1 MKQSMLGRGV
11 LVLTALAAQAAFSAD
26 LVITNA
32 RVFTATGAGVLDAAN
47 VVISGE
53 RIESVST
60 APVDAGSAQII
71 DAEGQMVLPGL
82 IDTHLHIFF
91 DLPSIDGSNNQV
103 RFPTNDAEA
112 RVYVEELIPARLEA
126 YLEQGFTSVLS
137 PTDFWPH
144 VLQAREFIDSGQRR
158 GARLFVAGGVFA
170 GPGTHFMCAIQE
182 GEERRWCDDHIA
194 VILDDAAKAREW
206 VRRYAE
212 SGVDIIAFDS
222 LSPNAPMLSA
232 EPPELQP
239 EPIKAM
245 IEEAH
250 AHGLRVFL
258 TNFSAAHVNDFVS
271 WGADGF
277 LKPARIVRDTDGLLL
292 ASAAGLPFA
301 ITIGT
306 NEERHRL
313 GLASEGETER
323 HRIERENA
331 LTMLRYGAM
340 PVFGADMGDKIGIT
354 PGEVLRITAK
364 AMAGVGLSRE
374 EILLAATRHAA
385 EALLGRDDLG
395 ALEPGRLAD
404 VIMVDGDPLAD
415 IEHLLN
421 VTLVIKGGE
430 VVVDRR

>member
-1 MKQSMLGRGV
+1 MRQVML
-11 LVLTALAAQAAFSAD
+11 ALAALFAQAAFSAD
-26 LVITNA
+26 IVITNA
-32 RVFTATGAGVLDAAN
+32 RVFTATDAGVLEAAN
-47 VVISGE
+47 VVIDGE

-60 APVDAGSAQII
+60 APVDVAGAQVI
-71 DAEGQMVLPGL
+71 DAGGQMVLPGL

-91 DLPSIDGSNNQV
+91 DLPNADGSSNEL

-112 RVYVEELIPARLEA
+112 SVYIEELIPARLEA

-144 VLQAREFIDSGQRR
+144 ILEARELLDSGQRKA
-158 GARLFVAGGVFA
+158 ARLFVAGGVFA
-170 GPGTHFMCAIQE
+170 GPGTHFMCAVQE

-194 VILDDAAKAREW
+194 VLLDDADKAREW
-206 VRRYAE
+206 VGRYAE

-222 LSPNAPMLSA
+222 LSPNAPMMLA

-250 AHGLRVFL
+250 ARGLRVFL

-271 WGADGF
+271 WGLDGF
-277 LKPARIVRDTDGLLL
+277 LKPARIVRDTDGSLL
-292 ASAAGLPFA
+292 ASTQGLPFA
-301 ITIGT
+301 LTIGS
-306 NEERHRL
+306 NEKRHRL
-313 GLASEGETER
+313 GLASEGAIER

-331 LTMLRYGAM
+331 LAMLRYGAL
-340 PVFGADMGDKIGIT
+340 PVFGADMGDQIGIT
-354 PGEVLRITAK
+354 PGEVLRATAF

-374 EILLAATRHAA
+374 EILLAATRTAA
-385 EALLGRDDLG
+385 EEVLGRDDLG

-404 VIMVDGDPLAD
+404 VIMVDGDPLVD
-415 IEHLLN
+415 IEQLLN
-421 VTLVIKGGE
+421 VSLVIKGGE